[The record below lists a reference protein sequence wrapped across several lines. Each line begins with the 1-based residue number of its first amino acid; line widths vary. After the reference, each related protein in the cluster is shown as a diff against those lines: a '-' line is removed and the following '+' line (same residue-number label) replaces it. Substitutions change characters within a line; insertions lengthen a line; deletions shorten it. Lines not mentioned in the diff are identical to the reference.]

1 MKFDIMVHGMKVS
14 SFCVLL
20 KECRLPQTEVVKF
33 SSEDVETLR
42 GHPDIM
48 CVKAGRKGE
57 FGGMDESR
65 ILYVDFLHHFRIQ
78 SRLG

>member
-20 KECRLPQTEVVKF
+20 KECRLPQTELVKF

-48 CVKAGRKGE
+48 CVKAGRKGNLAE
-57 FGGMDESR
+57 WTKAVFFMLISCITSAYKAG
-65 ILYVDFLHHFRIQ
+65 
-78 SRLG
+78 